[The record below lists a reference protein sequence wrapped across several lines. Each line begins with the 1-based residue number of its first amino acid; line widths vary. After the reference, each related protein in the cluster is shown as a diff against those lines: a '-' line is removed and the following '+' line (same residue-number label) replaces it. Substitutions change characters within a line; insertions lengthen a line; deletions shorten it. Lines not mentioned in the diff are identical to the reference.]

1 MDVDNVGDASSPLS
15 NQDILTM
22 ELILPA
28 RIASSVNC
36 RPKTSARHAA
46 SFGASSEAGK
56 VRVARSRRSKRKS
69 TSSACRLDKQSAIS
83 LRTSS
88 TLEST

>member
-1 MDVDNVGDASSPLS
+1 MDVDNVGDASSPLL

-46 SFGASSEAGK
+46 SFGASSEAGQL
-56 VRVARSRRSKRKS
+56 RVATSGRSNASRQQVVQTRQAVCHL
-69 TSSACRLDKQSAIS
+69 TSHQLDA
-83 LRTSS
+83 
-88 TLEST
+88 